1 MKGWC
6 HWERDCLSFLQ
17 LIIDTQRADGMF
29 LPSLNERKA
38 IFMRRK
44 IYDKLLDWKNTS
56 KGRTA
61 LMIDGARCVGTTSR
75 LLKSKAAQ
83 T

>member
-1 MKGWC
+1 MVY
-6 HWERDCLSFLQ
+6 
-17 LIIDTQRADGMF
+17 

-44 IYDKLLDWKNTS
+44 IYDKLVDWKNTS

-61 LMIDGARCVGTTSR
+61 LMIDGARRVGTTSR

>member
-17 LIIDTQRADGMF
+17 LIIDT
-29 LPSLNERKA
+29 ERKA